1 MSIAE
6 KMNRS
11 IQDSSWIRKMFEE
24 GARLKKIYGEGKVFD
39 FSLGNPNV
47 PPPAI
52 VREKL
57 IELAKS
63 EDPCVHA
70 YMANAGLLSAR
81 SAMSAYFCQEFCIS
95 IAQEQIVAT
104 CGAAGG
110 LNIIFK
116 ALLDPGDE
124 VLCPAPYFVEYFF
137 YADNHGGVLKTVP
150 TLPDFNLD
158 LDRLEQ
164 EIGPRT
170 KIVLINSPN
179 NPTGQVYSEEAIAEL
194 GRILKSKSSRFGR
207 VIYLVADEPY
217 RKIVYDNCC
226 VPCVFVHY
234 PNSLIA
240 SSYSK
245 DLSLPGERIGF
256 VALSPTADEGSRIID
271 ALTLANRILG
281 FVNAPALMQRLV
293 MELQGICVDV
303 SLYKAKRDRLVNALL
318 GFGYE
323 LTVPRGAFYL
333 FPKSPI
339 PDDVEFTRALQEENI
354 LCVPGSGFAGP
365 GHIRIAYCV
374 DDATIEGALPG
385 FERAIKRVNNQEP
398 KIKISN

>member
-6 KMNRS
+6 KMNQS
-11 IQDSSWIRKMFEE
+11 IEKSSWIRKMFEE
-24 GARLKKIYGEGKVFD
+24 GARLKKIHGEDRVFD

-47 PPPAI
+47 PPPDI

-63 EDPCVHA
+63 EDPGVHA
-70 YMANAGLLSAR
+70 YMPNAGLFSTR

-95 IAQEQIVAT
+95 MAHEQVVAT

-110 LNIIFK
+110 LNIILK

-124 VLCPAPYFVEYFF
+124 VLCPAPYFVEYHY
-137 YADNHGGVLKTVP
+137 YADNHGGILKTVP

-158 LDRLEQ
+158 LDRIQE

-179 NPTGQVYSEEAIAEL
+179 NPTGQVYPEESIAGL
-194 GRILKSKSSRFGR
+194 GRILAAKSNQLGH
-207 VIYLVADEPY
+207 VIYLASDEPY

-234 PNSLIA
+234 SNSLIA

-256 VALSPTADEGSRIID
+256 VALSPTAEDGGKIMD

-293 MELQGICVDV
+293 VGLQGVCVDV
-303 SLYKAKRDRLVNALL
+303 GIYKAKRDRLVNALQ

-333 FPKSPI
+333 FPKSPL
-339 PDDVEFTRALQEENI
+339 PDDIEFTRLLQEENI
-354 LCVPGSGFAGP
+354 LCVPGSGFSGP

-385 FERAIKRVNNQEP
+385 FERAMKRAKELESGMR
-398 KIKISN
+398 K

>member
-6 KMNRS
+6 KMNQL
-11 IQDSSWIRKMFEE
+11 IEKSSWIRKMFEE
-24 GARLKKIYGEGKVFD
+24 GARLKKIHGEDNVFD

-47 PPPAI
+47 PPPDI

-63 EDPCVHA
+63 EEVGVHA
-70 YMANAGLLSAR
+70 YMPNAGLFSTR

-95 IAQEQIVAT
+95 MAHEQVVAT

-124 VLCPAPYFVEYFF
+124 VLCPAPYFVEYRY

-158 LDRLEQ
+158 LDKMQE

-179 NPTGQVYSEEAIAEL
+179 NPTGQVYSEESIAGL
-194 GRILKSKSSRFGR
+194 GRILEAKSRQLGH
-207 VIYLVADEPY
+207 VIYLVSDEPY

-226 VPCVFVHY
+226 VPCVFAHY

-256 VALSPTADEGSRIID
+256 VALSPTAEEGSKIMD

-293 MELQGICVDV
+293 VELQGICVDV
-303 SLYKAKRDRLVNALL
+303 NIYKAKRDRLVDALQR
-318 GFGYE
+318 FGYE
-323 LTVPRGAFYL
+323 LTVPLGAFYL
-333 FPKSPI
+333 FPKSPL
-339 PDDVEFTRALQEENI
+339 PDDVEFTRLLQEENI
-354 LCVPGSGFAGP
+354 LCVPGSGFSGP

-374 DDATIEGALPG
+374 DDSTIEGALPG
-385 FERAIKRVNNQEP
+385 FERAMKRIK
-398 KIKISN
+398 

>member
-1 MSIAE
+1 MAVSE
-6 KMNRS
+6 KMS
-11 IQDSSWIRKMFEE
+11 QFMEKSSWIRRMFEE
-24 GARLKKIYGEGKVFD
+24 GARLKKIHGEDKVFD

-47 PPPAI
+47 PPPDI

-63 EDPCVHA
+63 EDPGTHA
-70 YMANAGLLSAR
+70 YMPNAGLFSTR
-81 SAMSAYFCQEFCIS
+81 SAMSAYFCQEFCVS
-95 IAQEQIVAT
+95 MAHDQVIVT

-124 VLCPAPYFVEYFF
+124 VLCPAPYFVEYAF

-150 TLPDFNLD
+150 TLDDFSLD
-158 LDRLEQ
+158 VDRMET

-179 NPTGQVYSEEAIAEL
+179 NPTGKVYPEESIGRL
-194 GRILKSKSSRFGR
+194 GKILEAKSRQFGHI
-207 VIYLVADEPY
+207 IYLVSDEPY

-226 VPCVFVHY
+226 VPCVFQHY

-245 DLSLPGERIGF
+245 ELSLPGERIGF
-256 VALSPTADEGSRIID
+256 VALGPFAEEATKIMD
-271 ALTLANRILG
+271 ALSLANRILG
-281 FVNAPALMQRLV
+281 FVNAPAFMQRLV
-293 MELQGICVDV
+293 VELQGVCVDV
-303 SLYKAKRDRLVNALL
+303 DIYKRKRDRLVDALTR
-318 GFGYE
+318 FGYD
-323 LTVPRGAFYL
+323 LTVPQGAFYL
-333 FPKSPI
+333 FPKSPL
-339 PDDVEFTRALQEENI
+339 PDDVQFVGLLREENI

-374 DDATIEGALPG
+374 DDRTIEGALPG
-385 FERAIKRVNNQEP
+385 FERAIKRS
-398 KIKISN
+398 KAI

>member
-1 MSIAE
+1 MAIAAKIAQFIE
-6 KMNRS
+6 S
-11 IQDSSWIRKMFEE
+11 SSWIRKMFEE
-24 GARLKKIYGEGKVFD
+24 GARLKKIHGEDKVFD

-47 PPPAI
+47 PPPDI

-63 EDPCVHA
+63 EEPGIHA
-70 YMANAGLLSAR
+70 YMPNAGLFSTR
-81 SAMSAYFCQEFCIS
+81 TAMSAYFCQEFCVS
-95 IAQEQIVAT
+95 MAQDRVVVT

-110 LNIIFK
+110 LNIILK

-124 VLCPAPYFVEYFF
+124 VLCPAPYFVEYAY
-137 YADNHGGVLKTVP
+137 YADNHGGALKSVP

-158 LDRLEQ
+158 LERMQEQ
-164 EIGPRT
+164 IGPRT

-179 NPTGQVYSEEAIAEL
+179 NPTGQVYAEETIARL
-194 GRILKSKSSRFGR
+194 GQILQEKSSRFGR
-207 VIYLVADEPY
+207 LIYLVSDEPY

-234 PNSLIA
+234 PNSLIT

-256 VALSPTADEGSRIID
+256 VALSPTAEDGGKIID

-293 MELQGICVDV
+293 VELQGVCVDV
-303 SLYKAKRDRLVNALL
+303 GIYKSKRDRLVSALTE
-318 GFGYE
+318 FGYE
-323 LTVPRGAFYL
+323 LTVPGGAFYL
-333 FPKSPI
+333 FPRSPI
-339 PDDVEFTRALQEENI
+339 PDDVEFVRLLQEENI

-374 DDATIEGALPG
+374 DDSTIEGALPG
-385 FERAIKRVNNQEP
+385 FERAIKRTR
-398 KIKISN
+398 S

>member
-1 MSIAE
+1 MAIAAKIARFIE
-6 KMNRS
+6 S
-11 IQDSSWIRKMFEE
+11 SSWIRKMFEE
-24 GARLKKIYGEGKVFD
+24 GARLKKIYGEDKVFD

-47 PPPAI
+47 PPPDI

-63 EDPCVHA
+63 EEPGMHA
-70 YMANAGLLSAR
+70 YMPNAGLFSTR
-81 SAMSAYFCQEFCIS
+81 TAMSAYFCQEFCVS
-95 IAQEQIVAT
+95 MAQDRVVVT

-110 LNIIFK
+110 LNIILK

-124 VLCPAPYFVEYFF
+124 VLCPAPYFVEYTY
-137 YADNHGGVLKTVP
+137 YADNHGGALKSVP

-158 LDRLEQ
+158 LERMQEQ
-164 EIGPRT
+164 IGPRT

-179 NPTGQVYSEEAIAEL
+179 NPTGQVYPEETIARL
-194 GRILKSKSSRFGR
+194 GQILQEKSSRFGR
-207 VIYLVADEPY
+207 LIYLVSDEPY

-234 PNSLIA
+234 PNSLIT

-256 VALSPTADEGSRIID
+256 VALSPTAEDGGKIID

-293 MELQGICVDV
+293 VELQGVCVDV
-303 SLYKAKRDRLVNALL
+303 GIYKSKRDRLVSALTE
-318 GFGYE
+318 FGYE
-323 LTVPRGAFYL
+323 LTVPGGAFYL
-333 FPKSPI
+333 FPRSPI
-339 PDDVEFTRALQEENI
+339 PDDVEFVRLLQEENI

-374 DDATIEGALPG
+374 DDSTIEGALPG
-385 FERAIKRVNNQEP
+385 FERAIKRTR
-398 KIKISN
+398 S

>member
-1 MSIAE
+1 MAIAAKIAQFIE
-6 KMNRS
+6 S
-11 IQDSSWIRKMFEE
+11 SSWIRKMFEE
-24 GARLKKIYGEGKVFD
+24 GARLKKIYGEDKVFD

-47 PPPAI
+47 PPPDI

-63 EDPCVHA
+63 EEPGMHA
-70 YMANAGLLSAR
+70 YMPNAGLFSTR
-81 SAMSAYFCQEFCIS
+81 TAMSAYFCQEFCVS
-95 IAQEQIVAT
+95 MAQDRVVVT

-110 LNIIFK
+110 LNIILK

-124 VLCPAPYFVEYFF
+124 VLCPAPYFVEYAY
-137 YADNHGGVLKTVP
+137 YADNHGGALKSVP

-158 LDRLEQ
+158 LERMQEQ
-164 EIGPRT
+164 IGPRT

-179 NPTGQVYSEEAIAEL
+179 NPTGQVYAEETIARL
-194 GRILKSKSSRFGR
+194 GQILQEKSSRFGR
-207 VIYLVADEPY
+207 LIYLVSDEPY

-234 PNSLIA
+234 PNSLIT

-256 VALSPTADEGSRIID
+256 VALSPTAEDGGKIID

-293 MELQGICVDV
+293 VELQGVCVDV
-303 SLYKAKRDRLVNALL
+303 GIYKSKRDRLVSALTE
-318 GFGYE
+318 FGYE
-323 LTVPRGAFYL
+323 LTVPGGAFYL
-333 FPKSPI
+333 FPRSPI
-339 PDDVEFTRALQEENI
+339 PDDVEFVRLLQEENI

-374 DDATIEGALPG
+374 DDSTIEGALPG
-385 FERAIKRVNNQEP
+385 FERAIKRTR
-398 KIKISN
+398 S

>member
-6 KMNRS
+6 KMNQS
-11 IQDSSWIRKMFEE
+11 IEKSSWIRKMFEE
-24 GARLKKIYGEGKVFD
+24 GARLKKIHGEDRVFD

-47 PPPAI
+47 PPPDI

-63 EDPCVHA
+63 EDPGVHA
-70 YMANAGLLSAR
+70 YMPNAGFFSTR
-81 SAMSAYFCQEFCIS
+81 SAMSAYFCQEFCVS
-95 IAQEQIVAT
+95 MAHEQVVAT

-116 ALLDPGDE
+116 ALLNPGDE
-124 VLCPAPYFVEYFF
+124 VLCPAPYFVEYHY
-137 YADNHGGVLKTVP
+137 YADNHGGILKTVP

-158 LDRLEQ
+158 LDRIQE

-179 NPTGQVYSEEAIAEL
+179 NPTGQVYPEESIAGL
-194 GRILKSKSSRFGR
+194 GRILAAKSNQLGH
-207 VIYLVADEPY
+207 VIYLVSDEPY

-226 VPCVFVHY
+226 VPCVFLHY
-234 PNSLIA
+234 SNSLIA

-256 VALSPTADEGSRIID
+256 VALSPTAEDGGKIMD

-293 MELQGICVDV
+293 VGLQGVCVDV
-303 SLYKAKRDRLVNALL
+303 GIYKAKRDRLVNALQ

-333 FPKSPI
+333 FPKSPL
-339 PDDVEFTRALQEENI
+339 PDDIEFTRLLQEENI
-354 LCVPGSGFAGP
+354 LCVPGSGFSGP

-385 FERAIKRVNNQEP
+385 FERAMKRAKELESGMR
-398 KIKISN
+398 K